1 MFISTSGDEFLKF
14 IKKSPSKFHA
24 VNEIENMLNDN
35 GFIKLDEKKDFK
47 VECGK
52 KYYIS
57 RNMSSI
63 IAFTIPNVVETYGF
77 NIAAAHTD
85 SPTFKLKPNF
95 EYELSNHNMLN
106 TEVYGG
112 PILNTFFDRPLDIA
126 GRVLVR
132 TNDGIETKLLSFDK
146 FMCVIPN
153 LCIHFNRNVNK
164 GVELNPQIDCIPMLG
179 NSEGSLIDLIAKKLD
194 VKKEDIISHDLYLA
208 ILDRGMIGGLNN
220 DLIMAPQID
229 NLECAFALTKS
240 LINGKVK
247 DNTINVMALFDSE
260 EIGSM
265 TRTGADSKFLED
277 TLFRISTSLGND
289 LNKHIIALNNSFMV
303 SADNAHALHP
313 SYVSKYDPTNRA
325 YMNSGIAIK
334 SAARGSY
341 TTDAYSEAVFKSICD
356 KASAKYQS
364 ITNRSDIP
372 GGGTLGAISLSHIS
386 IPSVDIGLPQL
397 AMHSAMETCG
407 KNDLDDMINAITE
420 YYSVHLSFQGD
431 KIEIR

>member
-1 MFISTSGDEFLKF
+1 MFFNNTNMFLDF

-24 VNEIENMLNDN
+24 VSEIENMLNN
-35 GFIKLDEKKDFK
+35 SGFKKIDEKKDFK
-47 VECGK
+47 LERGG

-57 RNMSSI
+57 RNLSSL
-63 IAFTIPNVVETYGF
+63 IAFTIPAYVGNYGF
-77 NIAAAHTD
+77 NITAAHTD

-95 EYELSNHNMLN
+95 EYELNGHNMLN
-106 TEVYGG
+106 TEVYGS
-112 PILNTFFDRPLDIA
+112 PILNTFFDRPLDIV
-126 GRVLVR
+126 GRVMVK
-132 TNDGIETKLLSFDK
+132 TSDGIEAKLLSFDR

-164 GVELNPQIDCIPMLG
+164 GVELNPQVDCLPLLG
-179 NSEGSLIDLIAKKLD
+179 NKGVELADLIAERLG
-194 VKKEDIISHDLYLA
+194 VKKCDIVSHDLYLA
-208 ILDRGMIGGLNN
+208 ILDRGTEGGLNN

-229 NLECAFALTKS
+229 NLECAFALTNG
-240 LINGKVK
+240 LIQSKVK
-247 DNTINVMALFDSE
+247 DDTINVMALFDSE

-277 TLFRISTSLGND
+277 TLYRISVALDKNM
-289 LNKHIIALNNSFMV
+289 NQHIIALNNSFMV
-303 SADNAHALHP
+303 SADNAHAFHP
-313 SYVSKYDPTNRA
+313 SYQSKYDPTNRA
-325 YMNSGIAIK
+325 YLNGGIAIK

-341 TTDAYSEAVFKSICD
+341 TTDAYSEAVFKAVCD
-356 KASAKYQS
+356 RVDAKYQS

-407 KNDLDDMINAITE
+407 IDDLDYMIKAITE
-420 YYSVHLSFQGD
+420 YYSVHLSFNND